1 MRHAMKPVSTVE
13 LREPVKLLDR
23 VAGDILFRTVQH
35 DVTLEM
41 FLADVAR
48 AAAALPDSVHILNC
62 CSHRYW
68 FTVGFAAALVR
79 GQVTIVAGDQSPR
92 ALGKLAARFGSLSA
106 VTNVHGPA
114 LPVPHVVIGPDES
127 AVSQAGPV
135 PLIDG
140 TRVALIVFTSGST
153 GEPEGTEKSFGELA
167 ARSRAAAARFEFGDD
182 ALTTMIGTVPA
193 NHMYGLETTVLLP
206 LHARVASWCD
216 PVFYPA
222 DLKQALSAQTGR
234 SVLVTSPLQ
243 LRAMLEMTGA
253 ARFPDMV
260 ISATAPLD
268 PQLAAQAEARWGT
281 RVMEIFGATEVGS
294 VASRRTVTNESW
306 LVYPGVSLDGED
318 GPLVSAD
325 GAETRRLNDVV
336 TLLDGGT
343 RFRLIGRCG
352 DLVKLGGRRA
362 SLAGLSRILLDIDGV
377 SDGIF
382 VAPDNLDHSSTARL
396 VALMV
401 SDVLSAA
408 DVLAALRTRMDP
420 IFLPRPLL
428 HVPALPRNVLGK
440 LPRDALLPVLAQAPD
455 MAARGYAA
463 FDL

>member
-1 MRHAMKPVSTVE
+1 MRHAMEPASRVG
-13 LREPVKLLDR
+13 LDRPVKLVDR
-23 VAGDILFRTVQH
+23 QPGEILFRTATH
-35 DVTLEM
+35 DVTLEI

-48 AAAALPDSVHILNC
+48 AAAALPDDVHILNC

-68 FTVGFAAALVR
+68 FAVGFAAALVR
-79 GQVTIVAGDQSPR
+79 GKVTIVAGDQSPR
-92 ALGKLAARFGSLSA
+92 ALGKLATQFGSLSA
-106 VTNVHGPA
+106 VTNVGGAA
-114 LPVPHVVIGPDES
+114 LPVPHVVIGPDEN
-127 AVSQAGPV
+127 AVAPARPA
-135 PLIDG
+135 PLIDSA
-140 TRVALIVFTSGST
+140 RAALIVFTSGST
-153 GEPEGTEKSFGELA
+153 GEPEGTAKSFGELA
-167 ARSRAAAARFEFGDD
+167 ARSRAAAARFGFCDD
-182 ALTTMIGTVPA
+182 DLTTIIGTVPA

-206 LHARVASWCD
+206 LHSNVASWCD

-222 DLKQALSAQTGR
+222 DLKQALRTQTG
-234 SVLVTSPLQ
+234 STVLVTSPLQ

-253 ARFPDMV
+253 PRYPSMV

-268 PQLAAQAEARWGT
+268 PQLAAQTEARWGT

-294 VASRRTVTNESW
+294 VASRRTVTDEAW
-306 LVYPGVSLDGED
+306 LVYPGVSLSGED

-352 DLVKLGGRRA
+352 DIVKLGGRRA

-382 VAPDNLDHSSTARL
+382 VAPDDLENSSTARL

-408 DVLAALRTRMDP
+408 EVLAALRTRMDP

-440 LPRDALLPVLAQAPD
+440 LPRGALLPVLAQAPD
-455 MAARGYAA
+455 MAARGLAA
-463 FDL
+463 FVS